1 MKGLIWVDSQQKME
15 INTLK
20 QKRGEIEDSVQQ
32 LKQQLMGN
40 QIF

>member
-32 LKQQLMGN
+32 LKQ
-40 QIF
+40 